1 MSQMPKAPPSAD
13 APFLLAGAPN
23 FRSIASLPGTAGG
36 RLRPDRLFRS
46 DALNRLSDADLGRF
60 AGLGIGAVL
69 DLRRPDERGWAP
81 SRLPSDPA
89 PQTFVFDSPEELAAV
104 RPSTWRNQ
112 LDSPHFDAAAASAW
126 MIDTYTRLPDA
137 FARSVR
143 IAAERLGAAQPG
155 TAPAQPVLVHCTAGK
170 DRTGF
175 VCAVLLSAVGVSW
188 DDILADYLE
197 SSRRRPPRDL
207 AMSLLGPG
215 AIEPSERALSAV
227 EVIAGVRPEF
237 LVAAFD
243 TLRATHGSLQAYLN
257 TACGL
262 DAPAVERLR
271 HRLLV

>member
-1 MSQMPKAPPSAD
+1 MSQTPETARDPAAVP
-13 APFLLAGAPN
+13 LLAGAPN
-23 FRSIASLPGTAGG
+23 FRPIESLQGEAGA
-36 RLRPDRLFRS
+36 RLRTDRLYRS
-46 DALNRLSDADLGRF
+46 DALNRLSDTDLERL
-60 AGLGIGAVL
+60 ARLGIGTVL

-81 SRLPSDPA
+81 NRLPAGPK
-89 PQTFVFDSPEELAAV
+89 PETFVFDSAAELAAV

-126 MIDTYTRLPDA
+126 MVDTYTRLPDA

-143 IAAERLGAAQPG
+143 IAAERLGAAPPG
-155 TAPAQPVLVHCTAGK
+155 DTPARPVLVHCTAGK

-188 DDILADYLE
+188 DDIVADYLE

-207 AMSLLGPG
+207 ARSLLGAG
-215 AIEPSERALSAV
+215 ALDLSPRALSAV

-243 TLRATHGSLQAYLN
+243 TLRATHGSVQGYLSK
-257 TACGL
+257 ACGL
-262 DAPAVERLR
+262 EAPAVDRLR
-271 HRLLV
+271 DQLLI